1 MESVFDADV
10 MDGGVCWLRRATQQK
25 EPPAWVARLVLS
37 CVCQIGLHRVI
48 AFAMR
53 RTAG

>member
-1 MESVFDADV
+1 MESEFDADV
-10 MDGGVCWLRRATQQK
+10 MDAEWVGQACDQQK
-25 EPPAWVARLVLS
+25 EPPAGVARLVLS